1 MGFWDVIGKGVEA
14 FGTALAHQQAVDDLM
29 RMSESAG
36 MVHLGVLVPS
46 VVEGDWMSEF
56 SSKLRICERDESQ
69 SEEYRQKAR
78 TFRVHASFLADR

>member
-1 MGFWDVIGKGVEA
+1 MGFWDVIGKGVEV
-14 FGTALAHQQAVDDLM
+14 FGIALAHQQAVDDLM

-56 SSKLRICERDESQ
+56 RTRLRNCEQDESE

-78 TFRVHASFLADR
+78 TFRVHASYLAER